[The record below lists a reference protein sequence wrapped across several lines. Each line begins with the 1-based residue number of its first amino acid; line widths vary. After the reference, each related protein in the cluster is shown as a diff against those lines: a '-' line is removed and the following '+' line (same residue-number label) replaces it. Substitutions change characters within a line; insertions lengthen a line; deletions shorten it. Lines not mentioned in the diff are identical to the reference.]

1 MTSLKLI
8 FTLILTAQTE
18 ASCAAKLAQSQHS
31 CMSLWVRHVRTQGHE
46 PNPTSMHVIMG
57 ETTGREHCQDVSGAL
72 HFQDVSDALH
82 CQNVSAALHCQ
93 DVSGALHCQDM
104 SGALHCQGVQCRSV
118 LGVCRKATVFTLF
131 GFIAVFVA

>member
-1 MTSLKLI
+1 
-8 FTLILTAQTE
+8 
-18 ASCAAKLAQSQHS
+18 
-31 CMSLWVRHVRTQGHE
+31 
-46 PNPTSMHVIMG
+46 MHVIMG

-72 HFQDVSDALH
+72 HCQDVSDALH
-82 CQNVSAALHCQ
+82 CQN
-93 DVSGALHCQDM
+93 VSGALHCQDM